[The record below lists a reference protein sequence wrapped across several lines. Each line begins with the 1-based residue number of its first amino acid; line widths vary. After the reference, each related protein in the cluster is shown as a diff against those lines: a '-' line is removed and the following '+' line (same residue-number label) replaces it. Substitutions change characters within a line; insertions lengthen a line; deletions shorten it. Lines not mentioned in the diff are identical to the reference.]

1 MEGTGT
7 GGNFHRTMGL
17 RVGRRGEDSLSL
29 YYSFEN
35 EKNVNKLWYHRV
47 LFPCLRTQKTIY
59 GILSFIFFFFH
70 LVYLRNHTELHILF
84 AAEKVHG
91 HSVTKIH
98 SPCTS
103 TAP

>member
-7 GGNFHRTMGL
+7 GDNFHRTMGL

-47 LFPCLRTQKTIY
+47 LLPCLRTQKTIY
-59 GILSFIFFFFH
+59 GILSSNFFSIG
-70 LVYLRNHTELHILF
+70 VVTELYILF
-84 AAEKVHG
+84 AAEKVQPLRNQNSFALH
-91 HSVTKIH
+91 
-98 SPCTS
+98 
-103 TAP
+103 

>member
-47 LFPCLRTQKTIY
+47 LLPCLRTQKTIY
-59 GILSFIFFFFH
+59 GILSSNFFSIG
-70 LVYLRNHTELHILF
+70 VVTELHILF
-84 AAEKVHG
+84 AAEKVQPLRNQNSYALH
-91 HSVTKIH
+91 
-98 SPCTS
+98 
-103 TAP
+103 